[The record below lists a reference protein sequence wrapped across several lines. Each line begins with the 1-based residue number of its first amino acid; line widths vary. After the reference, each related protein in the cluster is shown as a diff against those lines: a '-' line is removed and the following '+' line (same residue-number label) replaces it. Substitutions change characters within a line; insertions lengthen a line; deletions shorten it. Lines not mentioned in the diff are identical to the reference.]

1 MEKAKFEGGNALL
14 IGGEWTV
21 GQGDLKG
28 LFQPSW
34 LYDSMITACPTIV
47 SRPESSW
54 CSHSATSTAQIIME
68 EAISTDM
75 ERLWGMLWG
84 EYVTL
89 ESLWVPSMDRNAM
102 EVLIIG

>member
-1 MEKAKFEGGNALL
+1 
-14 IGGEWTV
+14 
-21 GQGDLKG
+21 
-28 LFQPSW
+28 
-34 LYDSMITACPTIV
+34 
-47 SRPESSW
+47 
-54 CSHSATSTAQIIME
+54 ME